1 MAYSQL
7 KTSTEPFSILIN
19 LHDNRYRCLD
29 LTDPRTTTAARTTST
44 SVPALSSHQV
54 TAVTNKVNRL
64 LTLSR
69 VCSLGELYF
78 RGLVTLAAN
87 DQGQA
92 HRYTGRT
99 LPVVP
104 SQYLSRAPLG
114 RPTLTF
120 KDNRC
125 SGPYGGKT
133 KSASSG
139 VQGLLLDSS
148 HLR

>member
-19 LHDNRYRCLD
+19 LRDNRYRCLD

-44 SVPALSSHQV
+44 SVPAPSSHQV

-69 VCSLGELYF
+69 VCSWRSSTF
-78 RGLVTLAAN
+78 R
-87 DQGQA
+87 GQA

-114 RPTLTF
+114 RPTSYL
-120 KDNRC
+120 
-125 SGPYGGKT
+125 
-133 KSASSG
+133 
-139 VQGLLLDSS
+139 
-148 HLR
+148 

>member
-7 KTSTEPFSILIN
+7 KTFTEPFSILIN
-19 LHDNRYRCLD
+19 LRDNRYRCLD
-29 LTDPRTTTAARTTST
+29 LTDRGTTTAARTTSS
-44 SVPALSSHQV
+44 SVPAPSSHQV

-69 VCSLGELYF
+69 VCSWRSSTSVVWYLS
-78 RGLVTLAAN
+78 RPTTR
-87 DQGQA
+87 GQA
-92 HRYTGRT
+92 HRYTGRA

-114 RPTLTF
+114 RPTSYL

-125 SGPYGGKT
+125 QDPMTVRQSQPRVEYKDYSLIAHT
-133 KSASSG
+133 
-139 VQGLLLDSS
+139 
-148 HLR
+148 